1 MNTYS
6 ICVFVRFQM
15 WLYTQLLVDQTQKY
29 FEYFICVLKV
39 FLYFCVFRVF
49 VQNVYFL
56 FLSKNSFRGIF
67 ASKSQVSSSHENEDD
82 KNKKTLQFIQRVSW
96 LSRKKQLPVKI
107 DECFNGIFA
116 GNFARSLPAKSTFL
130 QFLKANSN
138 SFSNICIL
146 PPPGLSQ
153 PKTHFLS
160 KPHPKLKINH
170 F

>member
-56 FLSKNSFRGIF
+56 FLSKNSFKGIF
-67 ASKSQVSSSHENEDD
+67 ASKLRVSSSRENEDG
-82 KNKKTLQFIQRVSW
+82 KNKKTLKFIQRVSW
-96 LSRKKQLPVKI
+96 LSCEKQLPAKI
-107 DECFNGIFA
+107 DECFSGIFA
-116 GNFARSLPAKSTFL
+116 SNFARSLLVKSTFL
-130 QFLKANSN
+130 QFLKTNSD

-146 PPPGLSQ
+146 PPLSLSQ
-153 PKTHFLS
+153 PKAHFL
-160 KPHPKLKINH
+160 
-170 F
+170 

>member
-1 MNTYS
+1 MNA
-6 ICVFVRFQM
+6 
-15 WLYTQLLVDQTQKY
+15 
-29 FEYFICVLKV
+29 YFICMIVRVQMWCVYSITCWLNLKRFLSYIFFKV
-39 FLYFCVFRVF
+39 FLYFCVFRVC

-56 FLSKNSFRGIF
+56 FLSKNSFKGIF
-67 ASKSQVSSSHENEDD
+67 ASKSQVSSSHKNEDD

-96 LSRKKQLPVKI
+96 LSRKKQLPVKTN
-107 DECFNGIFA
+107 ECFNGIFA